1 MLKDT
6 LLPFVMTQLRHVCAM
21 SGIIRC
27 FRYAPVSRHVCIY
40 IYRYLCICI
49 FFLNLCMGIYLIYVC
64 HLCELSIKNSSQS
77 VSSFRTYSTDA
88 FAFGWLRCAWLEEKS
103 MYDKWRLEDSQP
115 LQSTIIFLSV
125 ILVMIM
131 Y

>member
-1 MLKDT
+1 M
-6 LLPFVMTQLRHVCAM
+6 C
-21 SGIIRC
+21 
-27 FRYAPVSRHVCIY
+27 
-40 IYRYLCICI
+40 
-49 FFLNLCMGIYLIYVC
+49 IYLIYVC

-115 LQSTIIFLSV
+115 LQSTIIFFISDIGNDYVLEIVNGWMSDARIITASGTISHLAV
-125 ILVMIM
+125 CHLD
-131 Y
+131 